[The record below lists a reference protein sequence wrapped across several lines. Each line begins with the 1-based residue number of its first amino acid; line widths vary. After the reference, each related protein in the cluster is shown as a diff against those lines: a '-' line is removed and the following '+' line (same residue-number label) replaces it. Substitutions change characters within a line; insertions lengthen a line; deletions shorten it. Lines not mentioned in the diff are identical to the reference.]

1 MTVAEMIAQRTV
13 ALRTV
18 LHDSDQAIH
27 AKGGT
32 PADDLSGL
40 QDAILSIPSGGGELP
55 ELTTPA
61 EVGHVLAGKEYI
73 DAAGNKQTGTL
84 VVCDTIQEVDTTG
97 LPGVGVQVEL
107 ESTADG
113 STKIMT
119 LPEPKLVAENIVAGS
134 SIFGVP
140 GSAKK
145 LRVETGTITPA
156 EDSASLALPCTAN
169 PKMFIVQATDAAM
182 GSIIADNVAAMVS
195 AAGYGKT
202 FPTGNDGAHKD
213 SNLAAVTLHTTSGA
227 INFGGAICDVSASVT
242 VGVFSM
248 YRWKAGVEYQ
258 WTAYY
263 WEDDA

>member
-1 MTVAEMIAQRTV
+1 MTVEEMIAQRTA

-18 LHDSDQAIH
+18 LNDCAIAIH

-140 GSAKK
+140 GTAKK
-145 LRVETGTITPA
+145 LRVETGTFTLA
-156 EDSASLALPCTAN
+156 EDTQAPVVIHNLGVIPDLVIVEAADHDNTAYSILGFMALNPALLSTTAFGGLIFVIN
-169 PKMFIVQATDAAM
+169 SGGVEG
-182 GSIIADNVAAMVS
+182 GSITNLRGANTFKQGLSDTSFVCAYNNENYKYR
-195 AAGYGKT
+195 AGLTYKWKVFAG
-202 FPTGNDGAHKD
+202 
-213 SNLAAVTLHTTSGA
+213 LA
-227 INFGGAICDVSASVT
+227 
-242 VGVFSM
+242 
-248 YRWKAGVEYQ
+248 
-258 WTAYY
+258 
-263 WEDDA
+263 

>member
-1 MTVAEMIAQRTV
+1 MTVEEMIAQRTA

-18 LHDSDQAIH
+18 LNDCAIAVD

-40 QDAILSIPSGGGELP
+40 QDAIASIPTGVVLP

-61 EVGHVLAGKEYI
+61 EVGHVVAGKEYI
-73 DAAGNKQTGTL
+73 DGNGDKRAGTL
-84 VVCDTIQEVDTTG
+84 VVCESIEEAEHVGIAGTG
-97 LPGVGVQVEL
+97 VSLDI

-113 STKIMT
+113 SGKTMM

-140 GSAKK
+140 GTAKK

-169 PKMFIVQATDAAM
+169 PKMFVVQATDAAM
-182 GSIIADNVAAMVS
+182 DSIIADNVAAMVS

-202 FPTGNDGAHKD
+202 FQTGNDGAHKD
-213 SNLAAVTLHTTSGA
+213 SNLAVATIHLTSGS
-227 INFGGAICDVSASVT
+227 ISFGGVLCKVSASVN
-242 VGVFSM
+242 VGVYSI
-248 YRWKAGVEYQ
+248 YRWKAGLECN